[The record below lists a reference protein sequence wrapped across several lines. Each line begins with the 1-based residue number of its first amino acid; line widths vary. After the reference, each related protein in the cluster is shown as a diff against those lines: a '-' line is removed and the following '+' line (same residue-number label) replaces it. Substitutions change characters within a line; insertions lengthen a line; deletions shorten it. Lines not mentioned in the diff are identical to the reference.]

1 MGEQRSIW
9 GNDNKRSFPRTQE
22 PTKVI
27 LFQRENIRGND
38 RKWFSPSPP
47 SSTSKCFPQLKNAA
61 YRPWF
66 RGKEGRNCCVFE
78 ESENKGD
85 IGSSSFAGREIERNL
100 RGKVVGV
107 DGASL
112 VFPVQQQCLMQ
123 QKIPIR
129 NPMVMAVPRIPAA
142 AVPFVMVMS
151 SFHAPGGMVTLM
163 LEKLTAVPCTRSGST
178 IFMQVPSC
186 ISVHPFWQSSQELP
200 WYPANMR
207 WTFSLDTSGLW
218 IVWFAGKGD
227 YQFWRQFSP
236 TRLTNLDGVPEA
248 TYVMISCGTREGLQ
262 SMNRSLSRIK
272 TFSIVLRVVPWKQS
286 QWPLE
291 SKQSPFLEQGRFA
304 FGPSAGAGQLVGT

>member
-1 MGEQRSIW
+1 MI
-9 GNDNKRSFPRTQE
+9 GNGFPPLPRVPLQNAFHNLKTRLIA
-22 PTKVI
+22 PDLGARKVGI
-27 LFQRENIRGND
+27 VVYLRNQKIRETLAVPHLLEER
-38 RKWFSPSPP
+38 
-47 SSTSKCFPQLKNAA
+47 LK
-61 YRPWF
+61 
-66 RGKEGRNCCVFE
+66 G
-78 ESENKGD
+78 
-85 IGSSSFAGREIERNL
+85 IL

-200 WYPANMR
+200 
-207 WTFSLDTSGLW
+207 
-218 IVWFAGKGD
+218 
-227 YQFWRQFSP
+227 
-236 TRLTNLDGVPEA
+236 
-248 TYVMISCGTREGLQ
+248 
-262 SMNRSLSRIK
+262 
-272 TFSIVLRVVPWKQS
+272 
-286 QWPLE
+286 
-291 SKQSPFLEQGRFA
+291 
-304 FGPSAGAGQLVGT
+304 